1 MIGSWPPT
9 ILMFCAKPKK
19 IAAPIAPWIPFTKD
33 HRSHRDKS
41 LTGDRCHGKATRDRL
56 SKQGTA
62 HPPRKP
68 EIKTPE

>member
-9 ILMFCAKPKK
+9 IRKTEENRSSHRTK
-19 IAAPIAPWIPFTKD
+19 WIPFTKD
-33 HRSHRDKS
+33 HRSHRDKP

-62 HPPRKP
+62 HPAKETRDQD
-68 EIKTPE
+68 T